1 MVKFLKRYC
10 MFEFSQNVAK
20 YGLSPLSTPEHS
32 LYPHPTLF
40 SSVAFTALYTELWF
54 YLLSVFFPHNIR
66 PMKVGICFSALP
78 QRSSTVHNTYKY
90 PQKCA
95 E

>member
-1 MVKFLKRYC
+1 MLQN
-10 MFEFSQNVAK
+10 MESLLSQPQNTH
-20 YGLSPLSTPEHS
+20 STP
-32 LYPHPTLF
+32 YPTLF